1 MAKKKKKK
9 TVEDKMTRAIYAK
22 NCRVLFKRK
31 VQLHSVAIGVHPRK
45 KLYSSMIEIAI
56 LL

>member
-1 MAKKKKKK
+1 
-9 TVEDKMTRAIYAK
+9 MTRAIYAK
-22 NCRVLFKRK
+22 VVVILKKKKK

-45 KLYSSMIEIAI
+45 KLHSSTIEIAI